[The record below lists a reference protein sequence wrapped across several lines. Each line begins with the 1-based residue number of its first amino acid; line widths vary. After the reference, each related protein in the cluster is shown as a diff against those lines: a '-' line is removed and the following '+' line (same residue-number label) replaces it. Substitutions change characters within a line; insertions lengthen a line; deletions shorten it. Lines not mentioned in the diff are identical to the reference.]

1 MNKKSS
7 KSKNRG
13 SKSSNQKKPTINSL
27 KHQKSTLNPDLL
39 IRKATQKAEEIYN
52 SKRFFDEMPLDDR
65 LKANLKKKG
74 FIKPTEIQDKTLEFL
89 LEKRDL
95 LGVAQTGTGKTAAF
109 LIPII
114 QKILQNKTK
123 PFALI
128 VVPTRELAIQIDKDF
143 KSITK
148 GLKLFSSCFIGGT
161 NINRDYQE
169 LRRPSHVIIGTPRR
183 LLELIKNKELDIR
196 ETNTLVLDEFDK
208 MLSLGFLKEIEHITG
223 AMGRRQHTMLFS
235 ATLDKK
241 QLSSI
246 QEILYNPITV
256 KLSKSDTTGEHIDQ
270 DIITYSK
277 NDNKFDLLCQLL
289 KKEEFNKVLLFEE
302 TKKGVDYLTEELKK
316 SKIKAESIHGD
327 LAQSIRI
334 ESLKNFK
341 DGDVQVLVATDVAA
355 RGIDV
360 SDITHVINYQ
370 IPQNFDQY
378 IHRIGRTGRA
388 GKQGK
393 AFTFVEKK

>member
-1 MNKKSS
+1 MSNKSS

-13 SKSSNQKKPTINSL
+13 SKSTSKKKFTNVN
-27 KHQKSTLNPDLL
+27 KHQKSNLNPDLL
-39 IRKATQKAEEIYN
+39 IRKATKKAEEVYF
-52 SKRFFDEMPLDDR
+52 SKRFFDEIPIDKR
-65 LKANLKKKG
+65 LKENLKKKG

-95 LGVAQTGTGKTAAF
+95 LGIAQTGTGKTAAF

-114 QKILQNKTK
+114 EKILKHNRKS
-123 PFALI
+123 FALI

-148 GLKLFSSCFIGGT
+148 GLKVFSSCFIGGT

-183 LLELIKNKELDIR
+183 LLELIKHKELDIR

-208 MLSLGFLKEIEHITG
+208 MLSLGFLKEVEHITG
-223 AMGRRQHTMLFS
+223 VMGRRQHTMLFS

-241 QLSSI
+241 QLTSI

-256 KLSKSDTTGEHIDQ
+256 KLSKSDVTGEHIDQ
-270 DIITYSK
+270 DIISYSK
-277 NDNKFDLLCQLL
+277 DDNKFDLLCNLIG
-289 KKEEFNKVLLFEE
+289 KEEFNKVLIFEE
-302 TKKGVDYLTEELKK
+302 TKKGVDLLTEKLI
-316 SKIKAESIHGD
+316 SANIKAEAIHGD
-327 LAQSIRI
+327 LSQKDRSKA
-334 ESLKNFK
+334 LKNFK
-341 DGDVQVLVATDVAA
+341 EGDVQVLVATDVAA

-360 SDITHVINYQ
+360 SDISHVINYQ

>member
-1 MNKKSS
+1 MSSKSS

-13 SKSSNQKKPTINSL
+13 SKSSSKKGTSNSF

-39 IRKATQKAEEIYN
+39 IRKATQKSEDIYY
-52 SKRFFDEMPLDDR
+52 SKRFFDEMPLDNR
-65 LKANLKKKG
+65 LKENLKKKG

-95 LGVAQTGTGKTAAF
+95 LGVAQTGTGKTGAF

-114 QKILQNKTK
+114 ERVLKNKRK

-161 NINRDYQE
+161 NINRDIQE
-169 LRRPSHVIIGTPRR
+169 LRRASHVIIGTPRR
-183 LLELIKNKELDIR
+183 ILELIKHKELDIR

-208 MLSLGFLKEIEHITG
+208 MLSLGFLKEVEHITG
-223 AMGRRQHTMLFS
+223 AMHRRQHTMLFS
-235 ATLDKK
+235 ATVDKK

-270 DIITYSK
+270 DIIKYSK
-277 NDNKFDLLCQLL
+277 GENKFEILCDLLN
-289 KKEEFNKVLLFEE
+289 KKEFDKVLLFEE
-302 TKKGVDYLTEELKK
+302 TKKGVDNLTERLINSGVKTE
-316 SKIKAESIHGD
+316 AIHGD
-327 LAQSIRI
+327 LTQVHRI
-334 ESLKNFK
+334 NALRNFK
-341 DGDVQVLVATDVAA
+341 EGDVQVLVATDVAA

-370 IPQNFDQY
+370 IPQNFEQY

-393 AFTFVEKK
+393 AFTFVGE

>member
-1 MNKKSS
+1 MSTKST

-13 SKSSNQKKPTINSL
+13 SKSSNKKGSPNNF
-27 KHQKSTLNPDLL
+27 KHQQSTLNPELL
-39 IRKATQKAEEIYN
+39 VRKATQKAEEVYY
-52 SKRFFDEMPLDDR
+52 SKRFFDEMPLDSR
-65 LKANLKKKG
+65 LKENLKKKG

-89 LEKRDL
+89 LEKRDI
-95 LGVAQTGTGKTAAF
+95 LGIAQTGTGKTGAF

-114 QKILQNKTK
+114 ERVLKNNRK

-161 NINRDYQE
+161 NINRDLQQ

-183 LLELIKNKELDIR
+183 ILELIKHKELDIR

-208 MLSLGFLKEIEHITG
+208 MLALGFLKEVEHITG
-223 AMGRRQHTMLFS
+223 AMHRRQHTMLFS
-235 ATLDKK
+235 ATLEQK

-270 DIITYSK
+270 DIIKYSK
-277 NDNKFDLLCQLL
+277 DENKFDILSNLLN
-289 KKEEFNKVLLFEE
+289 KEEFNKVLLFEE
-302 TKKGVDYLTEELKK
+302 TKKGVDYLTERLIN
-316 SKIKAESIHGD
+316 SNIKAIAIHGD
-327 LAQSIRI
+327 LTQNDRI
-334 ESLKNFK
+334 KALNDFK
-341 DGDVQVLVATDVAA
+341 KGEVQVLVATDVAA
-355 RGIDV
+355 RGLDV

-370 IPQNFDQY
+370 LPPNFDQY

-393 AFTFVEKK
+393 AFTFVSV

>member
-1 MNKKSS
+1 MSSKSS

-13 SKSSNQKKPTINSL
+13 SKSTSKKGSSSNYN
-27 KHQKSTLNPDLL
+27 HQKSTLNPDLL
-39 IRKATQKAEEIYN
+39 IRKATQKAEEVYY
-52 SKRFFDEMPLDDR
+52 SKRFFDEMPLDSR
-65 LKANLKKKG
+65 LKENLQKKG

-89 LEKRDL
+89 LEKRDI

-114 QKILQNKTK
+114 ERVLKNKRA

-128 VVPTRELAIQIDKDF
+128 VVPTRELAMQIDKDF
-143 KSITK
+143 RSITK

-161 NINRDYQE
+161 NINRDVQE

-183 LLELIKNKELDIR
+183 ILELIKHKELDIR

-208 MLSLGFLKEIEHITG
+208 MLSLGFLKEVEHITG

-235 ATLDKK
+235 ATLEKK
-241 QLSSI
+241 QMSSI

-270 DIITYSK
+270 DIIQYTK
-277 NDNKFDLLCQLL
+277 DQNKFDILTELLSQD
-289 KKEEFNKVLLFEE
+289 EFNKVLLFDE
-302 TKKGVDYLTEELKK
+302 TKKGVDFLTEKLI
-316 SKIKAESIHGD
+316 SSNIKAEAIHGD
-327 LAQSIRI
+327 LTQKVRLRA
-334 ESLKNFK
+334 LKNFK
-341 DGDVQVLVATDVAA
+341 EGDLQVLIATDVAA

-370 IPQNFDQY
+370 IPQSFDQY

-393 AFTFVEKK
+393 AFTFVAI